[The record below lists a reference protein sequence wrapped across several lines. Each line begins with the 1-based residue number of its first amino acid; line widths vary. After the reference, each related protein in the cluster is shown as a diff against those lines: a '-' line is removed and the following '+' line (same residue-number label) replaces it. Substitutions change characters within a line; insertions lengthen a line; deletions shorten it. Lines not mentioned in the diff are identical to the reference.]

1 MKNKKTE
8 ISKHIQGAAIS
19 FVSCWASACLDGKP
33 GNNGKGTAVRFSRNK
48 LRAAIL
54 MALYPNIFHL
64 RDFSSVLDVPTGT
77 LRIWHKQEDFLH
89 VVQKKALE
97 LGDFIALLI
106 LGIIKGDE
114 ASMDLAREYSGF
126 VTGNP
131 MELAIILIDILSCLD
146 PLTHGPLYGCRESI
160 GEELFQMLTWRLIT
174 TIFVY
179 GGIKKGRE
187 LMEQAIDYGFDAVLH
202 PEKYPGMTPE
212 ARVGMGMN
220 LKSWMLMLL
229 GSRK

>member
-33 GNNGKGTAVRFSRNK
+33 RNNGKGSAVRFSRNK

-54 MALYPNIFHL
+54 LALYPNIFHL
-64 RDFSSVLDVPTGT
+64 RDFSTVLDVPTGT
-77 LRIWHKQEDFLH
+77 LRIWHKQEDFLQ
-89 VVQKKALE
+89 VVREKAFE
-97 LGDFIALLI
+97 LGHFIASLMEH
-106 LGIIKGDE
+106 IIKGNQT
-114 ASMDLAREYSGF
+114 SIDLAREYSGF
-126 VTGNP
+126 KTGDR
-131 MELAIILIDILSCLD
+131 MELVIILADILSCLD
-146 PLTHGPLYGCRESI
+146 PVTHGPFYDLKETI
-160 GEELFQMLTWRLIT
+160 GNDIFQMLNWRLIT
-174 TIFVY
+174 TIYVY
-179 GGIKKGRE
+179 GGVKKGRE

-212 ARVGMGMN
+212 MRVGMGMN

>member
-8 ISKHIQGAAIS
+8 ISRHIQGAAIS
-19 FVSCWASACLDGKP
+19 FVTCWASDYLDGKP
-33 GNNGKGTAVRFSRNK
+33 RNNGKGTAVRFSRNK

-89 VVQKKALE
+89 IVREKALE

-106 LGIIKGDE
+106 EGIIKGDE
-114 ASMDLAREYSGF
+114 ASIDLVRKYSGF

-146 PLTHGPLYGCRESI
+146 PLTHRPLYECRDSI
-160 GEELFQMLTWRLIT
+160 GEDIFQMLDWRLIT
-174 TIFVY
+174 TIYVH
-179 GGIKKGRE
+179 GDVKKGRE
-187 LMEQAIDYGFDAVLH
+187 LMEQAIDYGFDAIAH
-202 PEKYPGMTPE
+202 PDKYPGMTPE
-212 ARVGMGMN
+212 MIVGIGMN